1 MYGFESFPNNSL
13 EQLCINYA
21 NEKLQQHFVAHY
33 LRAQQVRGGAAG
45 VLTPSPAPAPAPSHY
60 LRAQR
65 VRGGAAR
72 VLTLSLAP
80 ALSRVR
86 LGASGPSGNVLPRPA
101 EGAPPSSSSDHDCP
115 LPPGGVRS
123 GGPGVVVCQLPGQPA
138 LLGPHRGE
146 PRQHLLPLKRGGG
159 VTGEP
164 SPSGGA
170 RGFSRDLEA
179 HPVPLSLCLLS
190 GFACPLSPPSQ
201 GLRGAPMGGFPRP
214 SASRLT
220 ARPTQECR
228 LNRPSSA
235 AQLQTRIES
244 ALTGRPRLGRD
255 RLSPEPSFIVLHYAG
270 PVRYRTAGLVEKNKV
285 RGGRWPV
292 SPVNPDAEASPHV
305 CGSICCAPCPPA
317 HPLGVQGHLSDPP
330 L

>member
-1 MYGFESFPNNSL
+1 M
-13 EQLCINYA
+13 
-21 NEKLQQHFVAHY
+21 
-33 LRAQQVRGGAAG
+33 
-45 VLTPSPAPAPAPSHY
+45 
-60 LRAQR
+60 
-65 VRGGAAR
+65 
-72 VLTLSLAP
+72 
-80 ALSRVR
+80 
-86 LGASGPSGNVLPRPA
+86 
-101 EGAPPSSSSDHDCP
+101 
-115 LPPGGVRS
+115 
-123 GGPGVVVCQLPGQPA
+123 
-138 LLGPHRGE
+138 
-146 PRQHLLPLKRGGG
+146 
-159 VTGEP
+159 
-164 SPSGGA
+164 
-170 RGFSRDLEA
+170 
-179 HPVPLSLCLLS
+179 PLSLCLLS